1 MIREYLKSHGAI
13 GRNRALT
20 TTAIINALRINK
32 RQLVEMVANERA
44 AGALICSTTSG
55 KGGYFLPATV
65 QEIKE
70 QRDTLEKGIKVRA
83 MALRP
88 FRQYMQAHNL
98 NNPDNVIKAI
108 ERERAKHEES

>member
-55 KGGYFLPATV
+55 KGGYYLPAND

-70 QRDTLEKGIKVRA
+70 QKDILEQGIRVRA

-88 FRQYMQAHNL
+88 FRRYIQKHNL

-108 ERERAKHEES
+108 ERERAKHEE